1 MFCVPDQVG
10 AENPQRL
17 TIGSRSCASLLA
29 DPCARLAFPSDVSPR
44 AGCRRSGGG
53 AGPRRPGRAPLDRGA
68 RPPREEI
75 VLRRARMTKAAVLL
89 LAGSMALAACA
100 SDEKNS
106 SSGSGSTS
114 GGSSDLKVGIAYDTG
129 GRGDKS
135 FNDSAFAGVEKATKD
150 NGGKYTELS
159 PNSDA
164 SNRADLLTQLAD
176 QGYNPVIAVGFAY
189 GDVIG
194 DVAKQYPDTQFA
206 IVDSSALDA
215 DGKPLGASNI
225 TGLQFAANEGS
236 FLGGVA
242 AALKTTTNHIGFV
255 GGVQSP
261 LIQAFEAGYV
271 AGAKAAK
278 PDITV
283 DVEYISPAGD
293 FSGFNDPAKGQ
304 IVAQGMYDKGAD
316 IVYAAAGGS
325 GIGVFQAAKA
335 ANARAIGVDSD
346 QYQTVGDPTLQPVIM
361 TSVLKRVDN
370 AVEAYIND
378 FVDGKIKGGS
388 DIVNDLK
395 TDGVGLATSGGF
407 IDDIQAQIKEYADK
421 IKSGE
426 IKVPTT
432 P

>member
-1 MFCVPDQVG
+1 
-10 AENPQRL
+10 
-17 TIGSRSCASLLA
+17 
-29 DPCARLAFPSDVSPR
+29 
-44 AGCRRSGGG
+44 
-53 AGPRRPGRAPLDRGA
+53 
-68 RPPREEI
+68 
-75 VLRRARMTKAAVLL
+75 MTKAAVLL

-106 SSGSGSTS
+106 SGSGSS
-114 GGSSDLKVGIAYDTG
+114 GSSASGDLKVGIAYDTG

-176 QGYNPVIAVGFAY
+176 QGYNPVIAVGVAY

-255 GGVQSP
+255 GGVETP
-261 LIQAFEAGYV
+261 LIQAFQAGYV

-304 IVAQGMYDKGAD
+304 IVAQGMYDAGAD
-316 IVYAAAGGS
+316 IVYHAAGGS
-325 GIGVFQAAKA
+325 GQGVFQAAA
-335 ANARAIGVDSD
+335 ASGQRAIGVDSD
-346 QYQTVGDPTLQPVIM
+346 QYQTVGDPALQKVIM
-361 TSVLKRVDN
+361 TSMLKRVDN
-370 AVEAYIND
+370 AVQAFIDD
-378 FVDGKIKGGS
+378 FVSGDVQGGT

-395 TDGVGLATSGGF
+395 SEGVGLATSGGQ
-407 IDDIQAQIKEYADK
+407 IDDIMDQIIEYRDK
-421 IKSGE
+421 IISGE
-426 IKVPTT
+426 IEVPTT

>member
-1 MFCVPDQVG
+1 
-10 AENPQRL
+10 
-17 TIGSRSCASLLA
+17 
-29 DPCARLAFPSDVSPR
+29 
-44 AGCRRSGGG
+44 
-53 AGPRRPGRAPLDRGA
+53 
-68 RPPREEI
+68 
-75 VLRRARMTKAAVLL
+75 MTKVAVLL

-106 SSGSGSTS
+106 SGSGSSGSSS
-114 GGSSDLKVGIAYDTG
+114 GGDLKVGIAYDTG

-135 FNDSAFAGVEKATKD
+135 FNDSAFAGVQKAVKD

-206 IVDSSALDA
+206 IVDSSALGA

-255 GGVQSP
+255 GGVQTP

-335 ANARAIGVDSD
+335 SGKRAIGVDSD

-370 AVEAYIND
+370 AVDAYIND
-378 FVDGKIKGGS
+378 FVAGKIKGGS
-388 DIVNDLK
+388 DITNDLK

-407 IDDIQAQIKEYADK
+407 IDDIQSQIQQYADK
-421 IKSGE
+421 IKSGG
-426 IKVPTT
+426 ITVPTT

>member
-1 MFCVPDQVG
+1 
-10 AENPQRL
+10 
-17 TIGSRSCASLLA
+17 
-29 DPCARLAFPSDVSPR
+29 
-44 AGCRRSGGG
+44 
-53 AGPRRPGRAPLDRGA
+53 
-68 RPPREEI
+68 
-75 VLRRARMTKAAVLL
+75 
-89 LAGSMALAACA
+89 
-100 SDEKNS
+100 
-106 SSGSGSTS
+106 
-114 GGSSDLKVGIAYDTG
+114 
-129 GRGDKS
+129 
-135 FNDSAFAGVEKATKD
+135 
-150 NGGKYTELS
+150 
-159 PNSDA
+159 
-164 SNRADLLTQLAD
+164 
-176 QGYNPVIAVGFAY
+176 
-189 GDVIG
+189 VIG

-206 IVDSSALDA
+206 IVDSSGLDA
-215 DGKPLGASNI
+215 DGKPLGAGNI
-225 TGLQFAANEGS
+225 TGLQFAANQGS

-255 GGVQSP
+255 GGVQTP

-335 ANARAIGVDSD
+335 SNARAIGVDSD
-346 QYQTVGDPTLQPVIM
+346 QYQTVGDPSLQPVIM

-370 AVEAYIND
+370 AVHAYIND
-378 FVDGKIKGGS
+378 FVGGKIKGGS
-388 DIVNDLK
+388 DITNDLK

-407 IDDIQAQIKEYADK
+407 IDDIQSQIKAYADK

-426 IKVPTT
+426 ITVPTT